1 MPRRRTSTLTSAY
14 SSSAANTNTRH
25 TDIQTSIAL
34 TYDTR
39 GIDALMLVDW
49 VVVVST
55 VSRPMTSTGR
65 RSAAAAVWSVRD
77 VSRPMETRA
86 GLASTLIQN
95 ETHERMTTSRLGR

>member
-14 SSSAANTNTRH
+14 SSSAANTKTRQ

-39 GIDALMLVDW
+39 GIDELMLVDW

-55 VSRPMTSTGR
+55 VSRPM
-65 RSAAAAVWSVRD
+65 D
-77 VSRPMETRA
+77 TRA

-95 ETHERMTTSRLGR
+95 ETQDRMTTSRLGR